1 MVKSDFLKYLS
12 GEKNAVRD
20 EFILSREKSNGNE
33 LVFVSH
39 PEISKP
45 VYSFWR
51 AGGKEKNSNQNPKHT
66 GGKKP
71 YAMVMLNELVSVLGK
86 GVPIELIGYLVALA
100 PYAEWGTGRLV
111 CGRKKRKM
119 QVADIEKV
127 FRKSR
132 RTTLNTLSTLKKH
145 GLLSCTDEGYFISSH
160 LIKKGRTKK

>member
-1 MVKSDFLKYLS
+1 MKSDFLKYLS

-33 LVFVSH
+33 LVVVSH
-39 PEISKP
+39 PEINEP

-100 PYAEWGTGRLV
+100 PYAEWGTGRLM

-145 GLLSCTDEGYFISSH
+145 GLLSYTEEGYFISGF
-160 LIKKGRTKK
+160 LVRKGRAKK